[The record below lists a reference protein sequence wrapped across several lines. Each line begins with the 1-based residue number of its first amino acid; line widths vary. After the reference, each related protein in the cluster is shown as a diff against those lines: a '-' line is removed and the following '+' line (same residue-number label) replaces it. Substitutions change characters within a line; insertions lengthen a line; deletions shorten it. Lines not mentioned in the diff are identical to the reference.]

1 MDIVHLTLKQHLRI
15 KGPIVD
21 TNNHLNKLFPSFN
34 SLNKEISP
42 NIYLVDTF
50 SNLYSVN

>member
-1 MDIVHLTLKQHLRI
+1 MGIIHLTLKQHLKI
-15 KGPIVD
+15 KGSIVD
-21 TNNHLNKLFPSFN
+21 TNNHLNKVFPSFN

-42 NIYLVDTF
+42 SIYLVDTF